1 MKCLFWSYYFVFM
14 LLMAPFVVTASEA
27 SFQAESTPNKMTNLE
42 SSNTVFINSE
52 KLLHPENLKLGPADI
67 KTMREFSIND
77 KTEDLSIGS
86 LVQVG
91 LKYSKWNEV
100 MQKGLPV
107 DADFTTNN
115 KEMFLRPM
123 KSELFWLRFSLKNND
138 FKEISKII
146 YLPNYISGRI
156 EGLVFSSLNPL
167 GANAVAEQDHFL
179 LQKHFLTGSSVPP
192 AIRDV
197 YEKSPLSGFRL
208 DFQPG
213 EQKYIYLVINQKLT
227 FTNKILISSEKN
239 YMEHSNSEKGFF
251 TFFFGGLFSL
261 IIYNLFVT
269 FYLRDKS
276 YLVYILFCINMTV
289 TVGILAGLLDAFP
302 SIAGSNVSFFV
313 NVQTAFTS
321 FFALQFVNVFL
332 QIKTKSKKLHRF
344 LNVYSMSQLV
354 LTMIIFFGSDSLN
367 MYSGRFIEAVIL
379 IGCAACIGIG
389 VWAWTKKEDP
399 LARFYLLS
407 WVVLITC
414 VVWWVA
420 SNFGWVE
427 KNFITRFSITIG
439 TLAEM
444 LILSLGLAYR
454 IKMLDQA
461 KAKAEIKAMQKDQ
474 YQRLLRIFAHDVS
487 NPLSIINMQSRFLLD
502 PKYFNRHGPE
512 KIAKSIIK
520 AAEHVEKI
528 LDYVRKNE
536 LEQTKLSQ
544 KLDLKKVDMREL
556 LEEAQFIFNNRIS
569 DKKIR
574 LEIYKNQ
581 NAAILAD
588 KDSLLHN
595 VLNNVLSNA
604 IKFTPQGGKIK
615 IEVLNET
622 EFHVL
627 RVVDSGVG
635 MTVEDIDKINAGKDL
650 E

>member
-1 MKCLFWSYYFVFM
+1 
-14 LLMAPFVVTASEA
+14 
-27 SFQAESTPNKMTNLE
+27 
-42 SSNTVFINSE
+42 
-52 KLLHPENLKLGPADI
+52 
-67 KTMREFSIND
+67 
-77 KTEDLSIGS
+77 
-86 LVQVG
+86 
-91 LKYSKWNEV
+91 
-100 MQKGLPV
+100 
-107 DADFTTNN
+107 
-115 KEMFLRPM
+115 
-123 KSELFWLRFSLKNND
+123 
-138 FKEISKII
+138 
-146 YLPNYISGRI
+146 
-156 EGLVFSSLNPL
+156 
-167 GANAVAEQDHFL
+167 
-179 LQKHFLTGSSVPP
+179 
-192 AIRDV
+192 
-197 YEKSPLSGFRL
+197 
-208 DFQPG
+208 
-213 EQKYIYLVINQKLT
+213 
-227 FTNKILISSEKN
+227 
-239 YMEHSNSEKGFF
+239 
-251 TFFFGGLFSL
+251 
-261 IIYNLFVT
+261 
-269 FYLRDKS
+269 
-276 YLVYILFCINMTV
+276 MTV

-354 LTMIIFFGSDSLN
+354 LTMIIFFGSDSVN

-595 VLNNVLSNA
+595 VLDNVLSNA

-650 E
+650 ESTTGTDGEKGTGFGIDLIRNTMRTFAGEVVYARDSEAGGTQVDLKFPKIAA